1 MDVKGKVEGELN
13 KMDSEK
19 KEDILKNFSSFKEY
33 LSDKV
38 NKGEKLG
45 LSDEQLTK
53 ATEYVAGYLAK
64 HEEPKNREQYVLQEL
79 WKVGDKEEQKALSSL
94 LFKLVKAE

>member
-1 MDVKGKVEGELN
+1 MDVKGKVESELN

-19 KEDILKNFSSFKEY
+19 KEDILQNFSRFKEY

-38 NKGEKLG
+38 SKGEKLG
-45 LSDEQLTK
+45 LSEEQMTK
-53 ATEYVAGYLAK
+53 AAEFVASYLAK

-79 WKVGDKEEQKALSSL
+79 WKVGDKEEQQALSSL
-94 LFKLVKAE
+94 LLKLVKAE